1 LQVYCAGLNHKTA
14 PLSVRE
20 SLSFS
25 KSDLQDAILTLRGY
39 VNEGVILSTCNRTE
53 VYAIAKDGDAA
64 LGGIDGFFA
73 SFGALTPE
81 ALASHLYRYQGEEAA
96 RHLFRVASGLDSMIL
111 GEHQILGQVRDALT
125 ASAAVATPSVPL
137 SRLFHY
143 ALRTG
148 RRVRDETDISKNAL
162 SVSYAGVRLAQRV
175 LGDLRDKSALL
186 VGAGEAGTLVAR
198 ALRASGV
205 GKLTIANRTLSK
217 AEELS
222 LELHGEAVTFDD
234 ISEALETSDILISA
248 TEAPEAIFTR
258 DKVAGVMVGR
268 GERPLFAFDLAV
280 PRDIDPQAGEIDGV
294 HLFNIDD
301 LESVAEENRRERLKS
316 AGVAEAIVEE
326 ELQRFSKWWRSL
338 EAKPLIQGL
347 RREAES
353 IRKAE
358 LEKAL
363 RKLPDLTPEQQKAL
377 EQFSR
382 ALANKLLHKPME
394 SLKSPKAPSHLQ
406 AIKELYQ
413 VADGEDPDQPDQS
426 DQD

>member
-25 KSDLQDAILTLRGY
+25 KNDLQDAILALRGY
-39 VNEGVILSTCNRTE
+39 INEGVILSTCNRME
-53 VYAIAKDGDAA
+53 IYAVAKDEEAVRK
-64 LGGIDGFFA
+64 GIEDFFA
-73 SFGALTPE
+73 SFQTP
-81 ALASHLYRYQGEEAA
+81 APDTLASHLYRYQGEGAA

-111 GEHQILGQVRDALT
+111 GEHQILGQVREALT
-125 ASAAVATPSVPL
+125 ASAAVSTPSVPL

-143 ALRTG
+143 ALRAG

-175 LGDLRDKSALL
+175 LDDLRDRSALL

-205 GKLTIANRTLSK
+205 GRLVIANRTFSR
-217 AEELS
+217 AEELA
-222 LELHGEAVTFDD
+222 LELHGEAMPFEDVVG
-234 ISEALETSDILISA
+234 ALEASDILISA
-248 TEAPEAIFTR
+248 TEAPDAIFTR
-258 DKVAGVMVGR
+258 EDVAKVMVGR
-268 GERPLFAFDLAV
+268 QDRPLFAFDLAV
-280 PRDIDPQAGEIDGV
+280 PRDIDPRAGEIHGV

-301 LESVAEENRRERLKS
+301 LEAVAEENRRERLKS

-326 ELQRFSKWWRSL
+326 ELQRFTKWWRSL

-363 RKLPDLTPEQQKAL
+363 RKLPDLSPEQQRAL

-382 ALANKLLHKPME
+382 SLANKLLHKPME

-406 AIKELYQ
+406 AIKELYG

>member
-1 LQVYCAGLNHKTA
+1 LQVFCAGLNHKTA
-14 PLSVRE
+14 PLAIRE

-25 KSDLQDAILTLRGY
+25 KDELKNVLLALRRHI
-39 VNEGVILSTCNRTE
+39 NEGVILSTCNRTE
-53 VYAIAKDGDAA
+53 VYAVAKDPEAA
-64 LGGIDGFFA
+64 LEGTDGFFA
-73 SFGALTPE
+73 SFHTLSPDT
-81 ALASHLYRYQGEEAA
+81 LASHLYRYEGEEAA

-111 GEHQILGQVRDALT
+111 GEHQILGQVREALT
-125 ASAAVATPSVPL
+125 ASAAVSTPSVPL

-143 ALRTG
+143 ALRAG

-198 ALRASGV
+198 ALRTAGV
-205 GKLTIANRTLSK
+205 GRLSIANRTLSR
-217 AEELS
+217 AEELAS
-222 LELHGEAVTFDD
+222 ELHGQAVAFEDV
-234 ISEALETSDILISA
+234 AKVLETSDILMSA

-258 DKVAGVMVGR
+258 EQLEQSMAER
-268 GERPLFAFDLAV
+268 PERPLFAFDLAV
-280 PRDIDPQAGEIDGV
+280 PRDIDPDANEVEGM

-301 LESVAEENRRERLKS
+301 LEAVAEDNRRDRQKS
-316 AGVAEAIVEE
+316 TGVAEAIVEE
-326 ELQRFSKWWRSL
+326 ELQRFTKWWRSL

-353 IRKAE
+353 IRQAE

-363 RKLPDLTPEQQKAL
+363 RKLPDLTPEQKKVL

-382 ALANKLLHKPME
+382 TMANKLLHKPME

-406 AIKELYQ
+406 AMKELYQ
-413 VADGEDPDQPDQS
+413 VADGEDAEEPDQG
-426 DQD
+426 